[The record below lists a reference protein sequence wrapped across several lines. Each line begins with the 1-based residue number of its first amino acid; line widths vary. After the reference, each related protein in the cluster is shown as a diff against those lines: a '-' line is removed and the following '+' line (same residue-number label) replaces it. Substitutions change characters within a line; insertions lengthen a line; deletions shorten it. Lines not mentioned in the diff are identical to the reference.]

1 MSFLIKCWWQNQS
14 WHNSMRLF
22 FWFWIVVFV
31 GLESCKKPSPTDGGE
46 LFPGSDGL
54 SYLQTDTFNI
64 IATTMLEDSIYTDDL
79 SLALVGTLDNDVF
92 GTTQCITYTQ
102 FRLSALDPE
111 ISSAFVVDSVVLSMA
126 YNTTVYG
133 KPKEQRFVVRRL
145 ISPMYK
151 DSIYSA
157 RQTLPTF
164 PDNLIMEGNEEQAV
178 HYLAPTVL
186 GEDTLSPQ
194 LRLPLDKE
202 LGYLLLQPQDPAVL
216 QSQDAF
222 QQYFTGLSI
231 SSNAWNDAVVR
242 YDLIDPATGIT
253 VYYRDQNGGVEDT
266 LSYQFVVTT
275 DCARYNEFRHFYS
288 GSELSDFTPGT
299 EKQGEEHFYIQTGAG
314 LKAKLLFPTIL
325 NLNAYQD
332 QVVNRA
338 ELIIPIEVNSEYTEY
353 DQLYLRYLGDDG
365 KWKSLPDENV
375 QVIGGNYNST
385 YRQYTFNI
393 SRYIQSVLTGE
404 LANKPL
410 YVLGGTSGVSV
421 KGIKAHGPKYNIVNP
436 SENTRLVVT
445 FAH

>member
-1 MSFLIKCWWQNQS
+1 
-14 WHNSMRLF
+14 MRLF
-22 FWFWIVVFV
+22 AGFCFFVLLVF
-31 GLESCKKPSPTDGGE
+31 GACKKPSPTEGGD

-54 SYLQTDTFNI
+54 SYLQTDTFKI
-64 IATTMLEDSIYTDDL
+64 IASTLLEDSVYTDDL
-79 SLALVGTLDNDVF
+79 SLALVGQLENETF
-92 GTTQCITYTQ
+92 GTTKCITYAQ

-111 ISSAFVVDSVVLSMA
+111 ISSAFVVDSVVLSLA
-126 YNTTVYG
+126 YNSTAYG
-133 KPKEQRFVVRRL
+133 KPKEQSFVVKRL
-145 ISPMYK
+145 LSPMFK

-157 RQTLPTF
+157 RQTLATYPT
-164 PDNLIMEGNEEQAV
+164 NLIQAGSEV
-178 HYLAPTVL
+178 QTIGYLAPTIL

-194 LRLPLDKE
+194 LRLTLDKE
-202 LGYLLLQPQDPAVL
+202 LGYLLLQPQDPSSL

-231 SSNAWNDAVVR
+231 SSNSYNDGVVR

-275 DCARYNEFRHFYS
+275 DCARYNEFRHYYG
-288 GSELSDFTPGT
+288 GSELNDFTPGSL
-299 EKQGEEHFYIQTGAG
+299 KPGDAHFYIQTGAG
-314 LKAKLLFPTIL
+314 LKARLMLPTLLD
-325 NLNAYQD
+325 LNAYQD

-338 ELIIPIEVNSEYTEY
+338 ELIIPIEESNQYVEY

-365 KWKSLPDENV
+365 KWKALPDENV

-385 YRQYTFNI
+385 LKLYSFNI
-393 SRYIQSVLTGE
+393 SRYVQSVLTGE
-404 LANKPL
+404 LSNKPL

-421 KGIKAHGPKYNIVNP
+421 KGIKAHGPGYNLEKP
-436 SENTRLVVT
+436 WENTRLVVT

>member
-1 MSFLIKCWWQNQS
+1 
-14 WHNSMRLF
+14 MRF
-22 FWFWIVVFV
+22 FFGFFIVVLV
-31 GLESCKKPSPTDGGE
+31 GLESCKKPSPTEGGD

-54 SYLQTDTFNI
+54 SYLQTDTFTI
-64 IATTMLEDSIYTDDL
+64 IASTVLEDSIYTDDL
-79 SLALVGTLDNDVF
+79 SLALVGALENDVF
-92 GTTQCITYTQ
+92 GKTECITYTQ

-126 YNTTVYG
+126 YNATAYG
-133 KPKEQRFVVRRL
+133 KPKEQRFVVKRL
-145 ISPMYK
+145 IAPMYK
-151 DSIYSA
+151 DSVYSA
-157 RQTLPTF
+157 RQTLATF
-164 PDNLIMEGNEEQAV
+164 PDNLIINGNEEQPV
-178 HYLAPTVL
+178 NYLAPTVL

-202 LGYLLLQPQDPAVL
+202 LGYLLLQPQDPSVL

-231 SSNAWNDAVVR
+231 SSNSWNDAVVR

-253 VYYRDQNGGVEDT
+253 VYYRDQNDGVEDT

-288 GSELSDFTPGT
+288 GSDLNDFTPGI
-299 EKQGEEHFYIQTGAG
+299 EKPGAEHFYIQTGAG
-314 LKAKLLFPTIL
+314 LKARLLFPTIL
-325 NLNAYQD
+325 DLNDYRD

-338 ELIIPIEVNSEYTEY
+338 ELIIPIQENNQYAEY
-353 DQLYLRYLGDDG
+353 DQLYIRYLGDDG
-365 KWKSLPDENV
+365 KWKALPDENV

-385 YRQYTFNI
+385 LNHYSFNI
-393 SRYIQSVLTGE
+393 SRYVQSVLTGE
-404 LANKPL
+404 LSNKPL

-421 KGIKAHGPKYNIVNP
+421 KGIKAHGPEFNIANP